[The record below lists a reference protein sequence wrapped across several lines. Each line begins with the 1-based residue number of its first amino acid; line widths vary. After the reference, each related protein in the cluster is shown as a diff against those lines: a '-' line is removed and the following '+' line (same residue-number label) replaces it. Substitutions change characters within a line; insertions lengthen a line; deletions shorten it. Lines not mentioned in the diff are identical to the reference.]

1 MIISKKT
8 LFEENLNFFDEEI
21 SIFPYLKN
29 KTEHYRLLSY
39 LSKNNNNIIM
49 IDAGTSFGHSCK
61 AMSQNRENKII
72 TYDIHEKNF
81 SFFKEYGNIEFKKL
95 DVNQESPEIINSAK
109 IILLDIDPHDGDQEK
124 KFTDFLIEIGYKGYV
139 ICDDIFLNESMKN
152 WWDSIE
158 IEKYD
163 VTEIGH
169 STGTGIINFY
179 QDGNFKLND

>member
-8 LFEENLNFFDEEI
+8 LFNEDLSFFDDEI
-21 SIFPYLKN
+21 LRFTYLKD

-39 LSKNNNNIIM
+39 LSKNNSNIVM

-61 AMSQNRENKII
+61 AMSQNRENKVI
-72 TYDIHEKNF
+72 TYDIYEKDF
-81 SFFKEYGNIEFKKL
+81 PFFKEYGNIEFKKL
-95 DVNQESPEIINSAK
+95 DVNKESPEVINSAK